1 MSYAR
6 LNEFLFTTPV
16 RLTLGFLSLYALG
29 SVLIFGY
36 LNYQLSATLTRQIDK
51 LLLDQQSLLV
61 LQAQHYGFSGVY
73 RAIQSE
79 IMSKGKD
86 ERAYRITDR
95 KGQVVFQAGDLRLPN
110 LPSFDGIR
118 ELHIAMP
125 PTEERQVAR
134 VISFQLPQKM
144 RAEIAINMLPATRL
158 TTGFWN
164 AFIKTEILIVLLGL
178 TIGLWLAR
186 RFWAQIE
193 AFNEVTQQIVTS
205 GELSGRIPVHGN
217 DEFALLATNVNAML
231 ERIERL
237 VQGVRQ
243 VGDNIA
249 HDLRTPLTRLRAD
262 VEMALQQDDADI
274 CRATL
279 ERALVELN
287 GMQATFGSLL
297 AISQAE
303 VGSKRLRKRPIDFTE
318 LLNEMIELYSPAAE
332 ENQLVLEE
340 AIAPGLMLTGDRQI
354 LAQVFANLFDNAMK
368 YVPGPGKLLLRAEM
382 KDNLIQVVLE
392 DSGPGIPTD
401 MREKV
406 FERFARLDP
415 ARTYAG
421 TGLGLSLVKA
431 FIELHQGSVKVTQSA
446 LGGAA
451 FTIHLPLS

>member
-1 MSYAR
+1 MSFAR

-16 RLTLGFLSLYALG
+16 RLTLGFLTLYALG

-61 LQAQHYGFSGVY
+61 LQAQHYGFAGVH

-86 ERAYRITDR
+86 ERAYRIIDP
-95 KGQVVFQAGDLRLPN
+95 KGRIAFEAGDLPLPT
-110 LPSFDGIR
+110 LPPFEGIR
-118 ELHIAMP
+118 EVVQNN
-125 PTEERQVAR
+125 EEAQDHRLLR
-134 VISFQLPQKM
+134 VISFTLPQKM
-144 RAEIAINMLPATRL
+144 RVIIAINMQPTTRL
-158 TTGFWN
+158 TASFWN

-178 TIGLWLAR
+178 AIGLWLAR

-193 AFNEVTQQIVTS
+193 AFNQVTRKIVTS
-205 GELSGRIPVHGN
+205 GALTERIPVQGN
-217 DEFALLATNVNAML
+217 DEFALLATNMNAML
-231 ERIERL
+231 ERIEKL

-262 VEMALQQDDADI
+262 VEMALRQDDPEVL
-274 CRATL
+274 RATL
-279 ERALVELN
+279 ERALSELN
-287 GMQATFGSLL
+287 SMQATFGSLL

-318 LLNEMIELYSPAAE
+318 LLQEMIELYTPVAE
-332 ENQLVLEE
+332 ENQLSLEGE
-340 AIAPGLMLTGDRQI
+340 IAENLTLLGDRQI
-354 LAQVFANLFDNAMK
+354 LAQVFSNLFDNAMK
-368 YVPGPGKLLLRAEM
+368 YVPGPGVLSLRAWHAE
-382 KDNLIQVVLE
+382 NQINVVFE
-392 DSGPGIPTD
+392 DSGPGIPAD

-415 ARTYAG
+415 SRTYAG

-431 FIELHQGSVKVTQSA
+431 FVELHQGSVRVTQSH

-451 FTIHLPLS
+451 FTIRLPLS